1 MRKKYFSFL
10 GLLFFAINSYAQDI
24 SFTELIEI
32 KSTKEFEELMYSN
45 GMRFIDQLELCC
57 VSTIS
62 EGEWIEKAGRRRR
75 IKGEYTC
82 DNPEPTSEFYEIEIE
97 HQRRFGKNYNSN
109 TETGEFDP
117 HKATATIFY
126 RYRETSDFCNYP
138 NFKGY
143 TTNERIF
150 YIQFGDKSDFK
161 KFWESIDSLPVYLLT
176 REWGERV
183 YSYNESTKFMI
194 MDYDDGV
201 TTIDIIETL

>member
-10 GLLFFAINSYAQDI
+10 GLLIFAIISYAQDI

-32 KSTKEFEELMYSN
+32 KSTKEFDELMYSN
-45 GMRFIDQLELCC
+45 GMRFINQLELCC

-62 EGEWIEKAGRRRR
+62 EGEWIEKAGRKRI

-82 DNPEPTSEFYEIEIE
+82 NNPEPTSEFYEIEIE

-109 TETGEFDP
+109 TETGEYSD
-117 HKATATIFY
+117 KATATIFY
-126 RYRETSDFCNYP
+126 RYRETSNFRNYP

-150 YIQFGDKSDFK
+150 YIQFADKSHFN
-161 KFWESIDSLPVYLLT
+161 KFWESIDSPPVYLHTTEFGL
-176 REWGERV
+176 RV
-183 YSYNESTKFMI
+183 YSYSESTKFEI
-194 MDYDDGV
+194 RDYDGGT